1 MNQTGDSGE
10 YNGRIGGAGNLKK
23 IGTGTLALTGAN
35 TYEGTT
41 EVDAGTLAISHSSGL
56 GTADGRTTVAAGAT
70 LKLDSDDLSVGEALT
85 LSGTLANA
93 GAGNIWR
100 GALTLTG
107 TGALDSGAGETLT
120 VSGNIGGTGNLNKTG
135 AGVVALMGTGVN
147 TYAGATNVDAGILRI
162 GKSSALGTPA
172 AVGGETP
179 TTSTTVAAGATLELA
194 PADGV
199 SGLTLAATESLSLA
213 GDGVNTGGGTS
224 PNYQGA
230 LRNVRGNN
238 TVSGNITLAAPA
250 TIHNAAPGGN
260 SLTLAGI
267 SGAHNLTVTGAGN
280 TTINGII
287 AIGAGRLSKAGTGR
301 LTLTGVN
308 SYTGNTEIND
318 GELELDNADGNNVI
332 AQSANVILAG
342 SGSPKL
348 TIASNQT
355 IRSLRGGGEVAIA
368 DSQRLT
374 VDQTGNTTYNG
385 VISGAG
391 AAGLTKD
398 GTGTLTL
405 GGQNTYGGTTLVS
418 GGTLIITHSNA
429 LGLAT
434 DGNGT
439 SVASGAT
446 LRLSG
451 NGLNVADALSLS
463 GTLANTGGNNEYS
476 GALTLAG
483 TGTLDS
489 AADNTLTVSGAI
501 GGAGR
506 LSKTGAGT
514 LALSGTGDNTYAGA
528 TNVAAGILRIRKSSA
543 LGAATTA
550 GNTTVAA
557 GATLELDSA
566 SGNLTI
572 AENLQLTGQG
582 VNTAAEGASPVYL
595 GALRNVRGDNTV
607 NGNITLADN
616 TTIYSAGG
624 ANNSLTFAGVI
635 SHGATAYG
643 LRKIGAGKLTLTG
656 ANSYEGDT
664 DIDAGELELN
674 NSDSAA
680 LHDSSAVK
688 LANVAGAQLTVTNS
702 ETIGALSAAARRAA
716 ISKSPAARG

>member
-1 MNQTGDSGE
+1 MANW
-10 YNGRIGGAGNLKK
+10 NL
-23 IGTGTLALTGAN
+23 T
-35 TYEGTT
+35 
-41 EVDAGTLAISHSSGL
+41 
-56 GTADGRTTVAAGAT
+56 
-70 LKLDSDDLSVGEALT
+70 
-85 LSGTLANA
+85 
-93 GAGNIWR
+93 
-100 GALTLTG
+100 
-107 TGALDSGAGETLT
+107 
-120 VSGNIGGTGNLNKTG
+120 
-135 AGVVALMGTGVN
+135 
-147 TYAGATNVDAGILRI
+147 
-162 GKSSALGTPA
+162 
-172 AVGGETP
+172 TP
-179 TTSTTVAAGATLELA
+179 T
-194 PADGV
+194 
-199 SGLTLAATESLSLA
+199 
-213 GDGVNTGGGTS
+213 
-224 PNYQGA
+224 
-230 LRNVRGNN
+230 
-238 TVSGNITLAAPA
+238 
-250 TIHNAAPGGN
+250 
-260 SLTLAGI
+260 
-267 SGAHNLTVTGAGN
+267 
-280 TTINGII
+280 
-287 AIGAGRLSKAGTGR
+287 
-301 LTLTGVN
+301 
-308 SYTGNTEIND
+308 
-318 GELELDNADGNNVI
+318 GNNVI

-374 VDQTGNTTYNG
+374 VDQAGNTTYNG

-405 GGQNTYGGTTLVS
+405 TGANTYGGTTLVS

-429 LGLAT
+429 LGQST
-434 DGNGT
+434 GSGNRT
-439 SVASGAT
+439 TVSNGAT

-483 TGTLDS
+483 TGALDS
-489 AADNTLTVSGAI
+489 ASGRTLTVSGAI

-506 LSKTGAGT
+506 LSKTGAGVV
-514 LALSGTGDNTYAGA
+514 ALSGTGDNTYAGA

-572 AENLQLTGQG
+572 AESLELTGQG

-624 ANNSLTFAGVI
+624 ANNSLTLAGVI

-702 ETIGALSAAARRAA
+702 ETIGALSGGGAAGGNIEIASGERLTINQAGPTTYNGVIRGATAAGLTKDGTGTLTLGGANTYGGTTLDRTPARWLITHSNALGLATGSGNGTIVSNGAILRLSGNNLAVADALSLSGTLANTGGNNEYSGALTLTGTGALDSASGQHPDRQRRYRRRGRPAQDRRGRGRAL
-716 ISKSPAARG
+716 RHGR

>member
-1 MNQTGDSGE
+1 M
-10 YNGRIGGAGNLKK
+10 
-23 IGTGTLALTGAN
+23 
-35 TYEGTT
+35 
-41 EVDAGTLAISHSSGL
+41 SSWL
-56 GTADGRTTVAAGAT
+56 
-70 LKLDSDDLSVGEALT
+70 
-85 LSGTLANA
+85 
-93 GAGNIWR
+93 
-100 GALTLTG
+100 
-107 TGALDSGAGETLT
+107 
-120 VSGNIGGTGNLNKTG
+120 
-135 AGVVALMGTGVN
+135 
-147 TYAGATNVDAGILRI
+147 
-162 GKSSALGTPA
+162 
-172 AVGGETP
+172 
-179 TTSTTVAAGATLELA
+179 
-194 PADGV
+194 
-199 SGLTLAATESLSLA
+199 
-213 GDGVNTGGGTS
+213 
-224 PNYQGA
+224 
-230 LRNVRGNN
+230 
-238 TVSGNITLAAPA
+238 
-250 TIHNAAPGGN
+250 
-260 SLTLAGI
+260 
-267 SGAHNLTVTGAGN
+267 
-280 TTINGII
+280 
-287 AIGAGRLSKAGTGR
+287 
-301 LTLTGVN
+301 
-308 SYTGNTEIND
+308 
-318 GELELDNADGNNVI
+318 
-332 AQSANVILAG
+332 G

-348 TIASNQT
+348 SIASNQT
-355 IRSLRGGGEVAIA
+355 IRSLQGGGEVAIA
-368 DSQRLT
+368 DSRRLT
-374 VDQTGNTTYNG
+374 VDQAGATTYSG

-405 GGQNTYGGTTLVS
+405 SGANTYGGTTLVS

-451 NGLNVADALSLS
+451 NNLAVADALSLS

-483 TGTLDS
+483 TGALDS
-489 AADNTLTVSGAI
+489 ASGRTLTVSGAI

-506 LSKTGAGT
+506 LSKTGAGVV
-514 LALSGTGDNTYAGA
+514 ALSGTGDNTYAGA

-550 GNTTVAA
+550 GNTTVAG

-582 VNTAAEGASPVYL
+582 VNTAAEGAPAVYL

-607 NGNITLADN
+607 NGTITLADN

-624 ANNSLTFAGVI
+624 TGNSLTLAGVI

-702 ETIGALSAAARRAA
+702 ETIGALSGGGAAGGNIEIASGERLTINQAGNTSYSGLIRGATAAGLTKDGTGTLTLGGANTYGGTTLINAGALVITHSNALGLATDGNGTSVASGAILRLSGNNLAVADALSLSGTLANTGGNNEYSGALTLAGARARWTARAA
-716 ISKSPAARG
+716 EP